1 MSLNQIPVIYKKEM
15 LDTVRDRR
23 TLISMIILP
32 VAAMPLL
39 LFVLGKFISSAEKKA
54 GEEAVTI
61 AVRGGDAVPGL
72 VEALKKSGFELAASD
87 DLQAAMGKKE
97 IAAGL
102 ETATAAGGGIE
113 MRIYSDDTRPASGI
127 AARKIRAALDQ
138 FKDEKIRGQLRG
150 FGVPEAVLTPF
161 LVKTVNVAPPAK
173 LAGFFWGSI
182 VTYFVVFL
190 MFSGGMYPAI
200 DLTAGEKERRTLE
213 IYLASPA
220 GRDAIVLGKILA
232 TTTAVLV
239 TALLSILSV
248 LISIR
253 YTTFGESSGKLH
265 AITGRMPLDAQ
276 TWGLVFLALIPTAV
290 MAASLMIAIALLAKS
305 FKEAQSYL
313 TPLIMAVVLPLVAGM
328 LPGIELT
335 PALALVPLF
344 NICQLIK
351 EIFVGEFT
359 WPGYAVTMAAN
370 TVYAALAFW
379 LAVRVFKSERVLFR
393 T

>member
-1 MSLNQIPVIYKKEM
+1 MSLNQVPIIYRKEV

-23 TLISMIILP
+23 TLISMIVLP

-39 LFVLGKFISSAEKKA
+39 LFVLGRFITSADRKA
-54 GEEAVTI
+54 GEEALTI
-61 AVRGGDAVPGL
+61 AVRGGDALPGL
-72 VEALKKSGFELAASD
+72 AQALKQSGFEFAVSQDLRAAVER
-87 DLQAAMGKKE
+87 KE

-102 ETATAAGGGIE
+102 EAVTAAGSGTE
-113 MRIYSDDTRPASGI
+113 LRIYSDDTRQASGI
-127 AARKIRAALDQ
+127 AARKIRSALDE
-138 FKDEKIRGQLRG
+138 FKARKIRSQLRG
-150 FGVPEAVLTPF
+150 FGVPESVLTPF
-161 LVKTVNVAPPAK
+161 VVKTVSVAPVQK
-173 LAGFFWGSI
+173 LAGLFWGSL

-190 MFSGGMYPAI
+190 MFTGGMYPAI

-213 IYLASPA
+213 VYLASPA

-232 TTTAVLV
+232 TTTAVLM
-239 TALLSILSV
+239 TALLSVLSV

-253 YTTFGESSGKLH
+253 YTTFGESSGRWQ

-276 TWGLVFLALIPTAV
+276 TWGLVILALAPTAV
-290 MAASLMIAIALLAKS
+290 LAASLMIAIALLAKS

-313 TPLIMAVVLPLVAGM
+313 TPVIMAVVCPLVVGM
-328 LPGIELT
+328 LPGVQLT
-335 PALALVPLF
+335 PVLALVPVF

-351 EIFVGEFT
+351 EIFVGEST
-359 WPGYAVTMAAN
+359 WLAYAITMAAN
-370 TVYAALAFW
+370 IVYAAAAFC